1 LEQCCYLLSSV
12 LSTLLYEWLEHLR
25 NPILDTDSI
34 TYIVILADNTE
45 KAFKRLPVSVAYTLE
60 YTIRFVT
67 RLQPLHRDK
76 VSQTSSQ
83 LYCKKVDK
91 NDIFD
96 PCFLPVELN
105 PNPYS
110 KQQCDKS
117 L

>member
-1 LEQCCYLLSSV
+1 MDFVAVLLLTPSV

-45 KAFKRLPVSVAYTLE
+45 KAFRRLPVSVAYTLE

-76 VSQTSSQ
+76 VRSNLQSAV
-83 LYCKKVDK
+83 L
-91 NDIFD
+91 
-96 PCFLPVELN
+96 
-105 PNPYS
+105 
-110 KQQCDKS
+110 
-117 L
+117 